1 MHTYTRKR
9 PKKGVQ
15 GKVCSTN
22 WGESVEMKGETWTL
36 TRLHWGLQWPLTSQ
50 STLPSA
56 TDKEHHYLL
65 TVAEFCWIYP
75 TWSCVQ
81 LTFQSTTLPI
91 SSVGIASPWF
101 YKCEVHGLKKSSLSL
116 FYLPSYFSLPP
127 SPSLS
132 LSLSLFSYL
141 FSQNCSFNHSSFNTE
156 HFNLKKSLKPHFT
169 IFIPYR
175 SFIDVLF
182 WEGINKIWKK
192 LA

>member
-1 MHTYTRKR
+1 MDTH
-9 PKKGVQ
+9 P
-15 GKVCSTN
+15 S
-22 WGESVEMKGETWTL
+22 
-36 TRLHWGLQWPLTSQ
+36 PLRSAV
-50 STLPSA
+50 A
-56 TDKEHHYLL
+56 TDQPKYSPICHRQGAPLL
-65 TVAEFCWIYP
+65 TNSGWILLNYP